1 MLSGIQSALPIC
13 YSPSMGKSE
22 KTQSVVFL
30 SDVGLDKHRLTP
42 EQDKGLKDVKS
53 SIDDCY
59 HKGVSTSAGRKKI
72 KELRN
77 EITQYITSVES
88 CRGKIYDVIIDKRT
102 GRGEMIILKPGCD
115 ETHRDSYLQGLIYL
129 SKLRDLIRNE
139 IDNSPVKYKKSLSKV
154 FDVMGKGAVYGDIK
168 ALNEDRELPDFKYS
182 DSECSAYDHSYGDH
196 ALECGVRSLE
206 CVGYTGLLIC
216 MCLMGGK

>member
-1 MLSGIQSALPIC
+1 MLSGVQSTSSAC
-13 YSPSMGKSE
+13 YSSSMEESE

-30 SDVGLDKHRLTP
+30 SDTGLDKNRLTL
-42 EQDKGLKDVKS
+42 EQEKRLEDIKSHIDNCYNKD
-53 SIDDCY
+53 I
-59 HKGVSTSAGRKKI
+59 STSTGRKKI

-77 EITQYITSVES
+77 EITQYITYVES
-88 CRGKIYDVIIDKRT
+88 YRGKIYDVIIDKRT

-139 IDNSPVKYKKSLSKV
+139 IDNSPIKYKKSLSKI
-154 FDVMGKGAVYGDIK
+154 FDVMGKSAVYGDIK

-182 DSECSAYDHSYGDH
+182 DSECSAYDYSYGDH